1 MTQVH
6 TNCPTHNSTV
16 NVFGGQ
22 FLSLPLSPFFQQEAE
37 PNLFSFIHVSHIGL
51 VSNVLARFP
60 LSVRKT
66 LITEVTSTLLSTS
79 DLSLLSSL
87 AHMKWAM
94 EVLGQG
100 FALPLEELSI
110 AQETTQLYSQWLFEP
125 QLRPLAFREAAGTA
139 DEQVLYQVYLP
150 SLPPNDQDRDK
161 KTN

>member
-6 TNCPTHNSTV
+6 TNYPTHNSTQSRCL
-16 NVFGGQ
+16 GAI
-22 FLSLPLSPFFQQEAE
+22 LSLTLSVSVSVSLSNKKQ
-37 PNLFSFIHVSHIGL
+37 NLTDSHFIHFSRIGL

-139 DEQVLYQVYLP
+139 DEQVLYQVHPL
-150 SLPPNDQDRDK
+150 SSRLFVI
-161 KTN
+161 